1 MNPLIA
7 AKMKAKAGDDEAK
20 EYARDAAGR
29 FSSGTFTAS
38 QTGAR
43 RLAEK
48 RKAFSDMGEMAKSLT
63 AGTKESEEYIRSGK
77 YKKGGK

>member
-1 MNPLIA
+1 MRS
-7 AKMKAKAGDDEAK
+7 KAGDDEAM
-20 EYARDAAGR
+20 EFASGAAKK
-29 FSSGTFTAS
+29 FSTGNFKAS
-38 QTGAR
+38 ETGAR

-77 YKKGGK
+77 YKKGGN